1 MKLGPMS
8 SNGDELVRRCGGV
21 TTRSSRM
28 GRTRRTCSDIVG
40 PKWHNETK
48 SDKTRETCR
57 PQIKGYCTMAW
68 DVWCTDEQ
76 LDIRFAWIRLIGRMT
91 EGAHSTR
98 SYQVGKNSLQKR
110 GSSRN
115 ALQRHIVKWRRCSVQ
130 HRKGCLVQATSAAA
144 AIAKFLQGSRRL
156 ALKGRRRPIQLRLR
170 IQ

>member
-21 TTRSSRM
+21 TTRASRM

-48 SDKTRETCR
+48 SAAKTNKRTLHHRVGCLV
-57 PQIKGYCTMAW
+57 Q
-68 DVWCTDEQ
+68 DEQ

-115 ALQRHIVKWRRCSVQ
+115 ALQRHIVKWRRCAVQ